1 MSAMNRREFNSNM
14 IKGLSASMLAAM
26 DSLYVADDVQGKTP
40 KKPNIVFICSDQHA
54 YKYSG
59 YSGHPLLKT
68 PNMDRIALNG
78 TVFESCYSG
87 NPVCV
92 PARTS
97 MMTGMYASDCNS
109 FCNSTVWDGSHPLWS
124 KRLKDAGYYCWA
136 TGKLDLNDKYD
147 TGFVEVDTKHGHASK
162 PDITSLFRRPVGYRI
177 NEREEVDGKSST
189 NRNRDV
195 NKATTALKF
204 INEQSA
210 ELKQPWAMYVGFH
223 EPHPKFVGYEKYYN
237 MYYPNQVDMPNIP
250 PGHLEDLHLVY
261 QELRH
266 FKRIA
271 TPVPEERIRRARAA
285 YYAMI
290 TELDE
295 YIGRLL
301 DALEKSG
308 QLENS
313 IIIYTSDHGESLG
326 EHGLWYKNNLY
337 DVAARVPL
345 IMMGPGI
352 PKGKRVT
359 SPVGHVDVAA
369 TILDWAKINRPSE
382 LRGYSLTPLLTGISG
397 NHPGYAFSETH
408 SEGNCTGSFMI
419 RKGDWKYIHFT
430 WYDDLLFNVKEDPN
444 EFNNRIN
451 DLTTKE
457 IQAELK
463 SILDSLLNTEEITM
477 RAFKTQDAML
487 SNWASRMSEDE
498 LVEQFKSRLGKGQA
512 RSMAKMAKE
521 RYVR

>member
-1 MSAMNRREFNSNM
+1 MNRREFNANM
-14 IKGLSASMLAAM
+14 IKGLSASTLAAM
-26 DSLYVADDVQGKTP
+26 GLLSVADDAQGKTP

-59 YSGHPLLKT
+59 YRGHPLVKT
-68 PNMDRIALNG
+68 PNMDRIARNG

-109 FCNSTVWDGSHPLWS
+109 FCNSTVWDGSHPLWP

-147 TGFVEVDTKHGHASK
+147 TGFVEVDTRHGHASK

-177 NEREEVDGKSST
+177 NEREGVTGKSST
-189 NRNRDV
+189 NRNSDV
-195 NKATTALKF
+195 KKTATALKF
-204 INEQSA
+204 INKQSA
-210 ELKQPWAMYVGFH
+210 ELKQPWVMYVGFH

-308 QLENS
+308 QLKNT

-359 SPVGHVDVAA
+359 SPVGHVDVVA
-369 TILDWAKINRPSE
+369 TILDWVKINRPPE

-397 NHPGYAFSETH
+397 DHPGFAFSETH

-430 WYDDLLFNVKEDPN
+430 WYDDLLFNVKEDPY

-451 DLTTKE
+451 DLTTQE

-463 SILDSLLNTEEITM
+463 SILDSLLDTEEITM
-477 RAFKTQDAML
+477 RAFKTQDTML
-487 SNWASRMSEDE
+487 NNWASRMSEDE

-512 RSMAKMAKE
+512 RSMVKMVKE
-521 RYVR
+521 RFVR